1 MKKKQKMACR
11 SEEPLSL
18 EPEDDQHPSKGN
30 IQRIS
35 ARKRTRYAW
44 DHQLY
49 TFEQFVDY
57 YGHDSAVHYWSE
69 AVHFESLQNFCQDF
83 GLTLVRSR
91 YCCDGFQWATS
102 SAMFGLWFPC
112 CLLLVDVHHL
122 EGKLKDSRLDP
133 KNWLPSETAW
143 QIGPAGRENQM
154 QVLEFCTV
162 LHDDTEH
169 LLGKL
174 GRGEMKEVL
183 QDFCAILDGNY
194 AADAECMTGW
204 PCAMLFFFACHA
216 VS

>member
-30 IQRIS
+30 IQQIS
-35 ARKRTRYAW
+35 ARKLTRYAW
-44 DHQLY
+44 DHRLY

-57 YGHDSAVHYWSE
+57 YGHNKAAHYWSK
-69 AVHFESLQNFCQDF
+69 AVHFESLQNFCTDL

-133 KNWLPSETAW
+133 KNWLPCKTAW

-162 LHDDTEH
+162 LHDDTKN

-194 AADAECMTGW
+194 AADAECMTGR
-204 PCAMLFFFACHA
+204 PCAMLYFFACHA